1 MNEEQLIDPATF
13 GDIYEAYAQIRTN
26 REKITLLISLFF
38 RCAYMMDHKKNDD
51 DVYRYIPDDE
61 ITNYL
66 LDSIPQI
73 HNIPSDVFL
82 HYIDAIAL
90 NEDVKYYTLGKIEN
104 FKEGTGRINN
114 LMTQIYVMSV
124 MIEKIS
130 IGELAAEFS
139 RHGVSPLSKRKVL
152 ELYPALKP
160 LTE

>member
-1 MNEEQLIDPATF
+1 
-13 GDIYEAYAQIRTN
+13 
-26 REKITLLISLFF
+26 
-38 RCAYMMDHKKNDD
+38 MDHKKDTD
-51 DVYRYIPDDE
+51 GVYRYDPDED
-61 ITNYL
+61 IINYL
-66 LDSIPQI
+66 LESIPVI

-90 NEDVKYYTLGKIEN
+90 NEDVKYFTLRKIKS
-104 FKEGTGRINN
+104 FKEDTGRINN

-139 RHGVSPLSKRKVL
+139 RHGVSPLSKNKVL
-152 ELYPALKP
+152 ELYPSLKP